1 MMFDRNAWV
10 KEWRI
15 KKRDHIRKYFY
26 DYAVKN
32 PEKILLLSAKNRA
45 KKKGLIFNLS
55 VEDIVI
61 PTKCPVFNEP
71 LEKVFQPTGK
81 RAPADYAPSLDRID
95 PIKGYVKGN
104 IQVIS
109 TKANS
114 MKNNATPE
122 QLLMFAFWIILTYGH
137 LIDKEIN

>member
-1 MMFDRNAWV
+1 MFDRKAWI
-10 KEWRI
+10 KEWRV
-15 KKRDHIRKYFY
+15 KKRDHIRKYFH

-45 KKKGLIFNLS
+45 KKRGLIFNIT
-55 VEDIVI
+55 EKDIFI
-61 PTKCPVFNEP
+61 PDKCPVLNEP

-81 RAPADYAPSLDRID
+81 RAPADYSPSLDRID

-109 TKANS
+109 TKANA
-114 MKNNATPE
+114 MKNNATPK

-137 LIDKEIN
+137 LIDKDIS